1 MSRGYS
7 PELLDLIDNTHV
19 YRLGIDLAKACV
31 NANLPAMYVAQV
43 FDVTRETLHKWFRV
57 GGIRPRKRPRIET
70 FISLVEEDL
79 KKGILPCIILRVA
92 IAYLRDMVGHPIKTA
107 SGSKTS

>member
-19 YRLGIDLAKACV
+19 YRLGIDLAKACI
-31 NANLPAMYVAQV
+31 NANLPAVYVAQV
-43 FDVTRETLHKWFRV
+43 FEVTRATIHTWFR
-57 GGIRPRKRPRIET
+57 GGAIRPRKRPRIET

-79 KKGILPCIILRVA
+79 KKGILPCRNLRDA
-92 IAYLRDMVGHPIKTA
+92 KAYLRDMVGHPIKA
-107 SGSKTS
+107 VSDSKTS